1 MLPRRSV
8 RIKKNQI
15 NFAKSKKEIQSLQR
29 DLRHLKRNS
38 KKKTLAEPASK
49 KKPIQ
54 SLQKYEKKNKRK
66 KLRLFSS
73 VLFSARIR
81 AILKGTQTNYKRP

>member
-29 DLRHLKRNS
+29 DLRLLKRNS
-38 KKKTLAEPASK
+38 KKKTFAEPASK
-49 KKPIQ
+49 RNQLNHYKNMKK
-54 SLQKYEKKNKRK
+54 K
-66 KLRLFSS
+66 
-73 VLFSARIR
+73 
-81 AILKGTQTNYKRP
+81 